1 MDHNKYGGN
10 NKIGF
15 GQRQMLFLNQMNSS
29 VTPVQCYCL
38 KPLKKFCREDGFT
51 TQTFMICTI
60 HMKFCRYLS

>member
-15 GQRQMLFLNQMNSS
+15 GQRKMLFLNQMNSS

-38 KPLKKFCREDGFT
+38 KPLKKFLQGR
-51 TQTFMICTI
+51 
-60 HMKFCRYLS
+60 

>member
-15 GQRQMLFLNQMNSS
+15 GQRKMLFLNQMNSS

-38 KPLKKFCREDGFT
+38 KPLKKFLQGRWLHDPDLHDLHDPYEIM
-51 TQTFMICTI
+51 QV
-60 HMKFCRYLS
+60 S